1 VVLFKIVD
9 LLAVDMLLHF
19 EPANGLFLREDMS
32 AVVLLKIID
41 LLAVDM
47 RLHFEPTASFCAR
60 TWALWRTSRIST
72 FWPWTCCC
80 VFGPTYGLFL
90 REDMDL

>member
-9 LLAVDMLLHF
+9 LLAV
-19 EPANGLFLREDMS
+19 DMS